1 MKPKTHFSKKAYLNL
16 DLIGNKKDLKLSKE
30 TVEKKV
36 HIKYRELIEIHLEK
50 DY

>member
-1 MKPKTHFSKKAYLNL
+1 MKQKIHFSKKAYLNL

-30 TVEKKV
+30 IVEKKV
-36 HIKYRELIEIHLEK
+36 HIKSRESIEIHQEK